1 MADSTGTITLK
12 KAIDPLVL
20 AFDIGST
27 GSRGGVY
34 DAAGRPVE
42 DLRGK
47 IQHQFTTGADGTST
61 IDPDQVVEEIL
72 TLIGSA
78 VPRALEGRIQG
89 VGIDTFAST
98 LIGVDRSGRA
108 ITPCI
113 TYADTRSNPQAK
125 LLRARFDVD
134 EVHQDTGAMLH
145 ASYTAPRLLWFKEN
159 EPDTFHRVGH
169 WMSLGE
175 YIHLRLLG
183 AYAAGTSTA
192 AWSGMLDRRTGD
204 WYTPLVDATGIMPKQ
219 LSYILDPDQVLAET
233 PQALADDFPALRGA
247 NWYAPIGDG
256 LASSFGA
263 GAIGPSRL
271 GVSTSTSG
279 AMRVDLDHIP
289 EKIPSGLWCYRF
301 DKDRSLLGG
310 AISDCGR
317 VFSFLESTLQ
327 GMDSDLGARIL
338 TEDPSDATPLFLPF
352 LSGERSTGWNG
363 AARGT
368 FTGISAAT
376 TAHDIYRGALE
387 GVVLSYRRLAIQL
400 RELAPEAD
408 QLVVS
413 GRVGQE
419 RPELV
424 GLLSD
429 AMGLPAEH
437 VTMKRSTMRGTALLM
452 LESIAPDVRK
462 SGPVIGRTAE
472 PREAHRDYWVRRQAE
487 FEEVYRGLY
496 S

>member
-1 MADSTGTITLK
+1 MADNTGAVSLK

-27 GSRGGVY
+27 GSRGGIY

-42 DLRGK
+42 ELRGK
-47 IQHQFTTGADGTST
+47 IEHQFTTKADGTST
-61 IDPDQVVEEIL
+61 IDADQVVEEIL
-72 TLIGSA
+72 TLIGSV
-78 VPRALEGRIQG
+78 VPRQLEGRIQG

-98 LIGVDRSGRA
+98 LIGVDRHGRA

-113 TYADTRSNPQAK
+113 TYADTRSNPQAR

-134 EVHQDTGAMLH
+134 EVHQATGAMLH
-145 ASYTAPRLLWFKEN
+145 SSYTAPRLLWYKEHD
-159 EPDTFHRVGH
+159 PDTFHRVGH

-204 WYTPLVDATGIMPKQ
+204 WYRPLVDATGIMPKQ
-219 LSYILDPDQVLAET
+219 LSYILDPDQVLAQT
-233 PQALADDFPALRGA
+233 PKALAADFPALRGA
-247 NWYAPIGDG
+247 SWYAPVGDG

-263 GAIGPSRL
+263 GAIGPARL

-289 EKIPSGLWCYRF
+289 ETIPSGLWCYRF

-317 VFSFLESTLQ
+317 VFTFLESTLQ
-327 GMDSDLGARIL
+327 GMDSDRGARIL
-338 TEDPSDATPLFLPF
+338 AEDPTTATPLFLPF

-400 RELAPEAD
+400 RELAPDAD

-424 GLLSD
+424 DLLSD

-452 LESIAPDVRK
+452 LESLAPDVAK
-462 SGPVIGRTAE
+462 AGPVIGRTAE
-472 PREAHRDYWVRRQAE
+472 PREAHRDYWAARQVE
-487 FEEVYRGLY
+487 FEDVYDGLY
-496 S
+496 A